1 MKIDKIIIDTIYLNS
16 EGGKEILFN
25 LIEFLENNKLLN
37 DYYFLIDKRFN
48 NYRYLDIIN
57 YEFLNSSET
66 ARKKFL
72 FKY

>member
-48 NYRYLDIIN
+48 NYRY
-57 YEFLNSSET
+57 
-66 ARKKFL
+66 
-72 FKY
+72 